1 MRTFMTACAVALM
14 ETLVRSWAGA
24 GEVRMALEPF
34 DQRVVQLLD
43 GPCKTAMDTNRRYL
57 LELDP
62 DRLLYNFRVNAG
74 LPAPG
79 TPLGGWEAPDVEV
92 RGHFTGHYLS
102 ACSLMYR
109 ATGDPLLKRRVD
121 LLVAE
126 LAKCQKALG
135 GEYLSAFPSSFWD
148 RLESGRQIPWAPY
161 YTIHKIMA
169 GLFDAYALCGNHQAL
184 EVLKGMAAY
193 FKKRTDRLPIAD
205 MDRVLNTEFGG
216 MSEVLHNLYSVTK
229 DPAHLELAHRFDQAA
244 FLGPLGL
251 DHDDLSRI
259 HANTQIPKICGAAR
273 RYEVT
278 GDARYRHIVSYFWD
292 RVVNH
297 RTYATGGCT
306 NGEAW
311 GDPDHLADSLSATN
325 QECCTT
331 YNMLKV
337 TRYLL
342 RWTGAVRYG
351 DFYERAF
358 FNGILGTQEPGTGM
372 LMYYVPLAS
381 GFRRPFG
388 TPFNSFWCCYGTGI
402 ESFSKLN
409 DSIYFHSGNSLYVN
423 LFIASKVA
431 WAEKGV
437 VLEQHTRFPEEDRTE
452 ILVRADH
459 PARFDLRIRIPGW
472 VAGPVKAVVNGAP
485 AGSVA
490 APGTIL
496 TLRRLWHNGDRVE
509 CRLPMKLHSAPMP
522 DDANMVAV
530 MMGPIVLAGV
540 LPSTQPG
547 VALEYNPVSAPA
559 SPGAFPEYLVGDPSS
574 VQDWLE
580 AVPNRP
586 LTYRLKSRP
595 DIVLEP
601 FYKVVH
607 EPYAVYW
614 LVLPEGSPRLAR
626 IHQQEEA
633 RRRME
638 SRIVDRVVPNDARS
652 EAAHNLRGEHTAA
665 GPFGR
670 RGWRHAAPDGW
681 FSWDLAVLPNVPMTL
696 LCTYWGSDVG
706 PRTFDILVDGQ
717 RVATQSVDRNH
728 PGEFFDVL
736 VPIPDELTRGKK
748 KITVLFRPHP
758 GNTAGGVFGCATLR
772 PEGEAR

>member
-1 MRTFMTACAVALM
+1 MLSLTTLVVALILSGGSK
-14 ETLVRSWAGA
+14 TGPRI

-34 DQRVVQLLD
+34 DQREVQLLS
-43 GPCKTAMDTNRRYL
+43 GPCKTAMDTNLKYL
-57 LELDP
+57 LELDV

-102 ACSLMYR
+102 ACSLLYR
-109 ATGDPLLKRRVD
+109 ATGDPRLKQRVD
-121 LLVAE
+121 TMIAE

-135 GEYLSAFPSSFWD
+135 GEYLSAFPTSFFD

-169 GLFDAYALCGNHQAL
+169 GLFDAYSLCGNKQAL

-193 FKKRTDRLPIAD
+193 FKKRTDRLAIAD

-244 FLGPLGL
+244 FLGPLAL

-278 GDARYRHIVSYFWD
+278 GDPRYRETVTYFWD

-311 GDPDHLADSLSATN
+311 GDPDRLADSLSATN

-342 RWTGAVRYG
+342 RWTGAVKYG

-388 TPFNSFWCCYGTGI
+388 TPYNSFWCCYGTGI
-402 ESFSKLN
+402 ESFAKLN
-409 DSIYFHSGNSLYVN
+409 DSIYFHSGNALYVN
-423 LFIASKVA
+423 LFVASKVR
-431 WAEKGV
+431 WAQKGV
-437 VLEQHTRFPEEDRTE
+437 VLEQHTRFPEEARTE
-452 ILVRADH
+452 FVVHVEH
-459 PARFDLRIRIPGW
+459 PVLFDLRIRVPGW
-472 VAGPVKAVVNGAP
+472 SAGPLHVLVNGVKAGP
-485 AGSVA
+485 SA

-496 TLRRLWHNGDRVE
+496 TLRRRWNDGDRVE
-509 CRLPMKLHSAPMP
+509 CRLPMKLHVQPMP
-522 DDANMVAV
+522 DDPNLVAV
-530 MMGPIVLAGV
+530 MEGPIVLAGV
-540 LPSTQPG
+540 LPTAQRG
-547 VALEYNPVSAPA
+547 TALQYNPVSAPA
-559 SPGAFPEYLVGDPSS
+559 APDAFPKYLVGDPAKVTDWIES
-574 VQDWLE
+574 VPGQ
-580 AVPNRP
+580 P
-586 LTYRLKSRP
+586 LTYRLKSLP
-595 DIVLEP
+595 AIELKP
-601 FYKVVH
+601 FYRVVH
-607 EPYAVYW
+607 EPYAIYW
-614 LVLPEGSPRLAR
+614 LVLPQNSPRLAR
-626 IHQQEEA
+626 IREQEEA
-633 RRRME
+633 RKRME
-638 SRIVDRVVPNDARS
+638 ARVVDRVLPNSAES
-652 EAAHNLRGEHTAA
+652 ENAHHLRGEHTES
-665 GPFGR
+665 GPFGNR
-670 RGWRHAAPDGW
+670 AWRHASSDGW
-681 FSWDLAVLPNVPMTL
+681 FSWDLAVLPDVPMTL

-706 PRTFDILVDGQ
+706 PRTFDVLVDGQ
-717 RVATQSVDRNH
+717 RIATQSLDRNQ

-736 VPIPDELTRGKK
+736 TPIPPEITRGKK
-748 KITVLFRPHP
+748 KVTVEFRPHP
-758 GNTAGGVFGCATLR
+758 GNIAGGVFECATLR
-772 PEGEAR
+772 P